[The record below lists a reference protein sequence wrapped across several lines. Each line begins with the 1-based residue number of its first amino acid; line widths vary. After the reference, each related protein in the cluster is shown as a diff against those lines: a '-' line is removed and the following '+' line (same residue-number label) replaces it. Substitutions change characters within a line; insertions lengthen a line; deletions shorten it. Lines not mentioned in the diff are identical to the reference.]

1 VPPELDDLL
10 AYAQK
15 RGFRHLI
22 AVAIAAV
29 GCVPGLLVALLRPA
43 GPVGNVDML
52 LIGAIFV
59 FVPAALLVLWT
70 YRDVAGRAA
79 RELVMWLRTVRRAM
93 SDDPPAIARDELP
106 DVPRTSGTERVPLV
120 ELARDFREY
129 LEPLV
134 ASPGIL
140 GVRIAI
146 YRWWYV
152 LIWVVSSVV
161 LVIGLVLFAPK
172 P

>member
-1 VPPELDDLL
+1 VPTDLENLL
-10 AYAQK
+10 AFAQK
-15 RGFRHLI
+15 RGFRNLI
-22 AVAIAAV
+22 AVAIAAA
-29 GCVPGLLVALLRPA
+29 GCIPGLVVALLRPA
-43 GPVGNVDML
+43 GPVGNTEML

-59 FVPAALLVLWT
+59 FVPSALLVVWT
-70 YRDVAGRAA
+70 YRDAGSRAA

-93 SDDPPAIARDELP
+93 TDDPPGIAADDLP
-106 DVPRTSGTERVPLV
+106 EVPRRTDLDRVPLL

-152 LIWVVSSVV
+152 LIWVLSS
-161 LVIGLVLFAPK
+161 LLLLIGLLLFAPRT
-172 P
+172 

>member
-1 VPPELDDLL
+1 MPEELDDLL
-10 AYAQK
+10 TYAEK
-15 RGFRHLI
+15 RGFRNLVV
-22 AVAIAAV
+22 VAIVAV
-29 GCVPGLLVALLRPA
+29 GCIPGLIVALLRPA
-43 GPVGNVDML
+43 GPVGNAEVL

-59 FVPAALLVLWT
+59 FVPSALLILWT
-70 YRDVAGRAA
+70 YRDVAGRSA

-93 SDDPPAIARDELP
+93 TDEPPGIAKDDLPEVPAKADL
-106 DVPRTSGTERVPLV
+106 GRVSTV

-134 ASPGIL
+134 ASPGTL
-140 GVRIAI
+140 AARIAI

-161 LVIGLVLFAPK
+161 LVIGVLLFAPRT
-172 P
+172 